1 MENTTTSP
9 ETGPVADAPLSFDEG
24 VSAIANLLDDDPET
38 PDLKTPQEAPKAKTE
53 EASADVADDDED
65 LDLQFD
71 DADEEDGA
79 EAEPAPSA
87 VTDETEVT
95 LEDGTKISIGQ
106 LKRNNLFQA
115 DYSRKTEALKA
126 EKAQIQAEVDRRI
139 TEEHQKIQQERELV
153 WAYAQHHMPQP
164 PDPSLMDSTS
174 PNYNPLEYIEQNTK
188 YEQAMG
194 RVQVIW
200 QRKQAEEQQAFQQQQ
215 EQAKARRAEELTKL
229 HKALPFLT
237 DSAKREEF
245 KKDITE
251 VVAKAYGFDPAELLL
266 SEDHRI
272 LVALRDLARF
282 QKLKAKS
289 KPVREQIAAT
299 PKLEPKQRRNP
310 VTEHQRDRHGRFQTL
325 RSSGSLDAAARAI
338 ESLLD

>member
-9 ETGPVADAPLSFDEG
+9 ETGTVDAAPLSFDEG
-24 VSAIANLLDDDPET
+24 VSAISNLLDDDPET
-38 PDLKTPQEAPKAKTE
+38 PDLKTPQEAPKTQDDAPDGST
-53 EASADVADDDED
+53 DDDDDD
-65 LDLQFD
+65 LHLQFD
-71 DADEEDGA
+71 DADEEDGD
-79 EAEPAPSA
+79 EPEPAPSA

-106 LKRNNLFQA
+106 LKRNNLFQR
-115 DYSRKTEALKA
+115 DYSQKTEALKA
-126 EKAQIQAEVDRRI
+126 EKAQFQAELDRRI
-139 TEEHQKIQQERELV
+139 AEEQQKIQQEREIA

-164 PDPSLMDSTS
+164 PDPSMMDSNS

-194 RVQVIW
+194 RVNAIW
-200 QRKQAEEQQAFQQQQ
+200 QKMQADQQQAAQQFQ
-215 EQAKARRAEELTKL
+215 ELAKARRAEELQKL
-229 HKALPFLT
+229 HKALPFLK
-237 DSAKREEF
+237 DNAKREEF
-245 KKDITE
+245 KKDLTE
-251 VVAKAYGFDPAELLL
+251 VVAKAYGFDPAELLY

-289 KPVREQIAAT
+289 KPVREQIATT

-310 VTEHQRDRHGRFQTL
+310 ATEQQRDRSGRFQNL
-325 RSSGSLDAAARAI
+325 RSTGSLDSAARAI

>member
-9 ETGPVADAPLSFDEG
+9 ETGPVDAAPLSFDDG
-24 VSAIANLLDDDPET
+24 VSAISSLLEDDPET
-38 PDLKTPQEAPKAKTE
+38 PDLAPSQEAPKAKTE
-53 EASADVADDDED
+53 DASAEVSDDDED

-79 EAEPAPSA
+79 EGEPAPST

-106 LKRNNLFQA
+106 LKRNNLFQR
-115 DYSRKTEALKA
+115 DYSQKTEALKA
-126 EKAQIQAEVDRRI
+126 ERTQLHAELDRRI
-139 TEEHQKIQQERELV
+139 SEEQQKFQQERELV

-164 PDPSLMDSTS
+164 PDPSMMDSTS
-174 PNYNPLEYIEQNTK
+174 PNYNPLEYMEQNTK

-194 RVQVIW
+194 RVQAIW
-200 QRKQAEEQQAFQQQQ
+200 QRKQAEEQEWQRQQQQ
-215 EQAKARRAEELTKL
+215 QTVERRAGELEKL
-229 HKALPFLT
+229 HKALPFLK
-237 DSAKREEF
+237 DEKRREEF
-245 KKDITE
+245 KKDITD
-251 VVAKAYGFDPAELLL
+251 VVAKAYGFDPKELLL

-289 KPVREQIAAT
+289 QPVREKIAAT

-325 RSSGSLDAAARAI
+325 RSTGSLDSAARAI

>member
-53 EASADVADDDED
+53 EASTETVDDDED

-126 EKAQIQAEVDRRI
+126 EKAQFQAEVDRRI
-139 TEEHQKIQQERELV
+139 AEEHQKIQQEREIA

-164 PDPSLMDSTS
+164 PDRSMLDSSKPDTYD
-174 PNYNPLEYIEQNTK
+174 PFKYWEEQAK
-188 YEQAMG
+188 YEQAME
-194 RVQVIW
+194 RVNAIYQKVEAD
-200 QRKQAEEQQAFQQQQ
+200 KQERDQQQKIEFANYFKWNL
-215 EQAKARRAEELTKL
+215 EQLQQK
-229 HKALPFLT
+229 LPFLKDT
-237 DSAKREEF
+237 AKKEAF
-245 KKDITE
+245 KKE
-251 VVAKAYGFDPAELLL
+251 LEEWGGKAYNLKPEETNRLDYREYL
-266 SEDHRI
+266 I
-272 LVALRDLARF
+272 LRDAIAY

-289 KPVREQIAAT
+289 KPVREQIAGT
-299 PKLEPKQRRNP
+299 PKLEPKQRRHP
-310 VTEHQRDRHGRFQTL
+310 ATEHQRDRQGRFQTL
-325 RSSGSLDAAARAI
+325 RSTGSLDSAARAI

>member
-38 PDLKTPQEAPKAKTE
+38 PDLKTPQEAPKAKSE
-53 EASADVADDDED
+53 EASADVVDDDDD

-200 QRKQAEEQQAFQQQQ
+200 QRKQAEEQEQQKQQQTQ
-215 EQAKARRAEELTKL
+215 FVEFFKWNKAELEK
-229 HKALPFLT
+229 KLPFLK
-237 DSAKREEF
+237 DDAKKEAF
-245 KKDITE
+245 KKE
-251 VVAKAYGFDPAELLL
+251 LEEWGGKAYNLKPEETNRLDYREYL
-266 SEDHRI
+266 I
-272 LVALRDLARF
+272 LRDAIAY